1 MIRNSGLQ
9 LSIIQ
14 MLEARFPR
22 LCVGTTAEFVLGCYR
37 VQACVSTSWVLK
49 HVGQLILAMGVSRPD
64 PFAKRTN
71 SLVVQVAVPHT
82 DSLMLQ
88 VAVPHAILP
97 SLSSAVDKSL
107 LQPLA
112 AERLPIIL
120 KAQSKLMW
128 LIGE

>member
-1 MIRNSGLQ
+1 
-9 LSIIQ
+9 
-14 MLEARFPR
+14 
-22 LCVGTTAEFVLGCYR
+22 
-37 VQACVSTSWVLK
+37 
-49 HVGQLILAMGVSRPD
+49 LILVMGVSRPD
-64 PFAKRTN
+64 PFAKQTN
-71 SLVVQVAVPHT
+71 SLVVQVAVPHA

-97 SLSSAVDKSL
+97 SLLSAVDKSL

-112 AERLPIIL
+112 GERLPIIL